1 MFVDHIKIHAKA
13 GKGGRGA
20 VAFRRE
26 KFVPRGGPSGGDGGR
41 GGSVILRA
49 DPNVDNLVDYYY
61 QSNLKA
67 RSGDGGAGKN
77 CTGHSGADQIYL
89 VPIGTLVYQL
99 PFEREEIEQ
108 APRDKTTF
116 LNLETLSDDEVK
128 ILEGK
133 KKGRQKVNMD
143 ELELIADLTSPGQEY
158 VLCKGG
164 DGGKGNSRFK
174 SGTNRVPMEFTD
186 GEDGEEGEY
195 YMELRKIADAGLV
208 GYPNAGKS
216 TLLSHISNAHPK
228 IAPYPFTTLTP
239 HIGVMDLPE
248 DYSRITVAD
257 IPGLIEGAHEN
268 VGLGHDFLRHIVRCK
283 LLVFVLDM
291 AGSEGREPIEDL
303 QKLRKELDLYDP
315 RLSERPWIV
324 VANKMDLAEAEEK
337 LKDFTTR
344 YKKIEVF
351 PVSAEAGEGLDALKK
366 RLGEL
371 VLGKVAAAA
380 E

>member
-1 MFVDHIKIHAKA
+1 MFVDHIKVHAKA
-13 GKGGRGA
+13 GKGGRGC

-26 KFVPRGGPSGGDGGR
+26 KFIPKGGPSGGDGGR

-61 QSNLKA
+61 QPNMRAK
-67 RSGDGGAGKN
+67 GGEPGQGKN
-77 CTGHSGADQIYL
+77 CYGRAAEDMVYK
-89 VPIGTLVYQL
+89 VPIGTIIYRL
-99 PFEREEIEQ
+99 PYEIVEPPP
-108 APRDKTTF
+108 APRDEDAF
-116 LNLETLSDDEVK
+116 VDLSTLSDEEARE
-128 ILEGK
+128 LEGK
-133 KKGRQKVNMD
+133 KPRNAPVNVR
-143 ELELIADLTSPGQEY
+143 ELEIVADLSEPNQEF

-164 DGGKGNSRFK
+164 HGGKGNVHFK
-174 SGTNRVPMEFTD
+174 SSRNRVPTQFTD
-186 GEDGEEGEY
+186 GEDGEEGEFY
-195 YMELRKIADAGLV
+195 LELRKIADAGLV

-239 HIGVMDLPE
+239 HIGVVDLPE
-248 DYSRITVAD
+248 RYARVTVAD
-257 IPGLIEGAHEN
+257 IPGLIEGAHDN

-315 RLSERPWIV
+315 MLSERPWII
-324 VANKMDLAEAEEK
+324 VANKMDLEGAKTK
-337 LKDFTTR
+337 LKQFKTR
-344 YKKIEVF
+344 YKKTEVF
-351 PVSAEAGEGLDALKK
+351 PVSADQGEGLEKLKK

-371 VLGKVAAAA
+371 ILGPAAAV
-380 E
+380 